1 MSGGM
6 SKTDADRQ
14 IEQMIAFIKQEAKE
28 KAEEIM
34 VKTESACNA
43 EKLNLDM
50 QLTRQIAEEH
60 EKRKKNR
67 TIQKKIER
75 SKLVNN
81 ARLATMKDRDDKMKV
96 LKKDT
101 LRRLAD
107 IPKHAQYPE
116 LIRLLITES
125 LMTMSE
131 KVVFVQCRKEDEAV
145 VAGQI
150 DGAVKGYCDI
160 MGKASGRQVQ
170 VKLTLDTGD
179 YLPPAPVEGSEL
191 ASCCGGV
198 VLYAKNKSIICR
210 NTLDSRL
217 DIAFDNLTP
226 QLRGLLFGFREAPT
240 TKPPAGA
247 EEHKH

>member
-1 MSGGM
+1 MSGM
-6 SKTDADRQ
+6 SQKDADRQ

-50 QLTRQIAEEH
+50 QLTRQIAEEA

-75 SKLVNN
+75 SKLVNG
-81 ARLATMKDRDDKMKV
+81 ARLATMKDRDDKMRA
-96 LKKDT
+96 LKRET
-101 LRRLAD
+101 LTRLAD
-107 IPKHAQYPE
+107 IPKHEKYPE

-125 LMTMSE
+125 LMTLNE
-131 KVVFVQCRKEDEAV
+131 KVVFVQCRKEDEPIV
-145 VAGQI
+145 VAQI
-150 DGAVKGYCDI
+150 DPAIASFSEI
-160 MGKASGRQVQ
+160 MSKAAGKPIS
-170 VKLTLDTGD
+170 VKLTLDTQD
-179 YLPPAPVEGSEL
+179 YLAPAPIPDSEL

-198 VLYAKNKSIICR
+198 VLYAKGKSIICR

-217 DIAFDNLTP
+217 DIAFDALTP
-226 QLRGLLFGFREAPT
+226 QIRGLLFGFRAPPVVA
-240 TKPPAGA
+240 KPA

>member
-1 MSGGM
+1 MSQ
-6 SKTDADRQ
+6 KDADRQ

-50 QLTRQIAEEH
+50 QLTRQIAEEA

-75 SKLVNN
+75 SKLVNG
-81 ARLATMKDRDDKMKV
+81 ARLATMKDRDDKMRA
-96 LKKDT
+96 LKRET
-101 LRRLAD
+101 LSRLAQ
-107 IPKHAQYPE
+107 IPSHPKYPE

-125 LMTMSE
+125 LMTIAE
-131 KVVFVQCRKEDEAV
+131 KVVFVQCRKEDEEIVRAQLDAAV
-145 VAGQI
+145 QGYIEIMSKAAGKQI
-150 DGAVKGYCDI
+150 GVK
-160 MGKASGRQVQ
+160 V
-170 VKLTLDTGD
+170 TLDTSD
-179 YLPPAPVEGSEL
+179 YLPPAPQGDSEL

-198 VLYAKNKSIICR
+198 VVYAKNKSIICR

-217 DIAFDNLTP
+217 DIAFDALTP
-226 QLRGLLFGFREAPT
+226 QIRGILFGFRAPPVT
-240 TKPPAGA
+240 DSKPS